1 MNASTNGVLPDDL
14 PVATG
19 SLYGV
24 VKIDDVT
31 IKIDANGKIYA
42 IATGGVSSWNQL
54 TDKPANL
61 TALAALT
68 GAGLVRRNSDGTFT
82 LDTSAYLTAIT
93 KTMVENVLTGN
104 ISSHS
109 HSQYL
114 LSSAYTAADVL
125 AKMLTVDGT
134 GSGLDADTLDTYH
147 ITAVTKFTKTLYRDW
162 ETDRKSVV

>member
-1 MNASTNGVLPDDL
+1 MVAGATNNVLPDDL

-68 GAGLVRRNSDGTFT
+68 GAGIVRRNSDGSLV
-82 LDTSAYLTAIT
+82 LDTATYLTAITKAMVENVLTGNITTHTHSQYLTAIT
-93 KTMVENVLTGN
+93 KTMVEAVLTGN
-104 ISSHS
+104 ITTHT

-114 LSSAYTAADVL
+114 LSSAYTASDVL
-125 AKMLTVDGT
+125 AKMHTV
-134 GSGLDADTLDTYH
+134 S
-147 ITAVTKFTKTLYRDW
+147 
-162 ETDRKSVV
+162 